1 MIRKKKSCKQC
12 NSKMK
17 KVSSVIDTRTPLDRM
32 YGFIRI
38 FSDVYTIDRVNYFYQ
53 CKKCNKIYRDG

>member
-1 MIRKKKSCKQC
+1 MIRKRKRCKQC

-17 KVSSVIDTRTPLDRM
+17 KVGSVIDTRTPLDRM